1 MNLHDDAFHR
11 FAAEKKKDLQRI
23 ARATR
28 GEHTFEDVVH
38 EAWIMALTLQ
48 TAEGSPLDLSH
59 ADAQRK
65 LLSHLYQHLVRYTE
79 LNVRHAV
86 QLDHA
91 PKGGGEEGDAHPL
104 SYLLVS
110 NEGRDPLGDLIE
122 QEADSALEASLHA
135 HGSLAAAYVCLL
147 RQFDN
152 RMSNVAD
159 HLRIS
164 LSYAYQ
170 RCAQARWLAAHVMHI
185 PMPAMEHFTPRAW
198 RLFRLRR
205 PHVQLAFN
213 FDDQLP
219 I

>member
-1 MNLHDDAFHR
+1 MKLHDDAFQR

-38 EAWIMALTLQ
+38 EAWFEAWTLQ
-48 TAEGSPLDLSH
+48 AAEGTPLDLSD
-59 ADAQRK
+59 ADCQRK
-65 LLSHLYQHLVRYTE
+65 LLSHLYQRLVRYTE

-86 QLDHA
+86 RLDHA
-91 PKGGGEEGDAHPL
+91 PKGSGDEGDAHPL

-110 NEGRDPLGDLIE
+110 NDGRDPLGELIE
-122 QEADSALEASLHA
+122 QEADAALECGLHA
-135 HGSLAAAYVCLL
+135 HGSLAAAYVYLL

-170 RCAQARWLAAHVMHI
+170 RCAHARRLAAHVMHI
-185 PMPAMEHFTPRAW
+185 PIPAIEGFTPMPW
-198 RLFRLRR
+198 RRFRLRR
-205 PHVQLAFN
+205 PHTQMAFN